1 MLAAGLEMEACYD
14 SWPLAVEAHRRWHP
28 RVPVMQ
34 RDVSNIE
41 PEELEGRF
49 VWASLPCQPWS
60 TANRTPKRGKA
71 HPSYY
76 SLAHFARQV
85 QLAEV
90 AVLENVPGLATER
103 DGQAE
108 LRELEAECARLG
120 LPWSLHIIPSEWFGV
135 PQIRRRV
142 IIVIGGSMV
151 LFSQPRNFAAVYQR
165 APTATEGKG
174 SVGRSGRAEYA
185 VTARENRGQGKFKY
199 QPAVRAGRGGGR
211 DKTEYAKSEQVYQG
225 RPPQVCA
232 ELQGVPFEPIAG
244 FPKTHQYTLIGN
256 AVPPRFAEGIVRQ
269 ILMAVHI

>member
-1 MLAAGLEMEACYD
+1 MSPLKTVEFCCGYGGATAGMLAAGLEIEACYD

-28 RVPVMQ
+28 DVPVMQ

-76 SLAHFARQV
+76 SLAKFARQI

-90 AVLENVPGLATER
+90 AVLENVPGLAIER

-120 LPWSLHIIPSEWFGV
+120 LPWSLHIIPSNWFGV
-135 PQIRRRV
+135 PQLRRRA
-142 IIVIGGSMV
+142 IIVIGVSLVIFQQGIAW
-151 LFSQPRNFAAVYQR
+151 PHTGWAI
-165 APTATEGKG
+165 TATEGKG
-174 SVGRSGRAEYA
+174 GKGRLGYQSAPLTRAN
-185 VTARENRGQGKFKY
+185 TRQDKHGQ
-199 QPAVRAGRGGGR
+199 PR
-211 DKTEYAKSEQVYQG
+211 S
-225 RPPQVCA
+225 PQVCA
-232 ELQGVPFEPIAG
+232 ELQGVPFEPIAHL
-244 FPKTHQYTLIGN
+244 PKTHQYTLIGN

-269 ILMAVHI
+269 VISCGCSNQE